1 MATKTEFPTSRYTTT
16 TEISVRRGNTKRT
29 VRRHMRWRL
38 VPFETTASGQW
49 RVKRDDAEQFIK
61 DERDNAP
68 LPEGATGP
76 RKSGRPRIH
85 PVQPERPRYKRVG
98 RPTNKERE
106 AMRLIIEQIRKEKE
120 QSKNV
125 VLR

>member
-1 MATKTEFPTSRYTTT
+1 VKELEMAAKTEFPASQYTTT
-16 TEISVRRGNTKRT
+16 TEISVRLGNTRRT

-85 PVQPERPRYKRVG
+85 PKRPKYSHRGNQSKA
-98 RPTNKERE
+98 ERE
-106 AMRLIIEQIRKEKE
+106 AMRLLIEQMEREE
-120 QSKNV
+120 AEAQNAA
-125 VLR
+125 